1 VAREKMKFADLTKD
15 KNVAVVGNAQSLFS
29 KNYGEFID
37 KHDIVIRFNSAAPL
51 YYKDNPDILRTHGH
65 KTDVW
70 AFWTV
75 GAFIRKSLNNE
86 AIRES
91 FYQNDIYKIQ
101 VKENN
106 YIAET
111 KKFISDTLPKFDYV
125 VLSNYL
131 KRSAITLNDKTKIDF
146 QPSAGISVLQWL
158 KISKP
163 ATVHIFGFDFK
174 KTPTFTDIDKHEQNI
189 INQIDM
195 ECKHNF
201 LAEELYANK
210 YIIKQKNFRLYS

>member
-1 VAREKMKFADLTKD
+1 MVAQKEMKFADLVNGK
-15 KNVAVVGNAQSLFS
+15 KIAVVGNAQSLFS
-29 KNYGEFID
+29 QSNGNYID

-51 YYKDNPDILRTHGH
+51 YYKDDPNIIKSHGN

-75 GAFIRKSLNNE
+75 GAFIRKSLDNE
-86 AIRES
+86 TLKNS
-91 FYQNDIYKIQ
+91 FYNDEIYKIQ

-111 KKFISDTLPKFDYV
+111 REFISDTFPKFDYK
-125 VLSNYL
+125 VLSTYI
-131 KRSAITLNDKTKIDF
+131 KRSSILLNTKSKIDF
-146 QPSAGISVLQWL
+146 QPSAGISILQWL
-158 KISKP
+158 KLTKP
-163 ATVHIFGFDFK
+163 KEVNVFGFDFK

-189 INQIDM
+189 IDQIDI
-195 ECKHNF
+195 ECAHNF

-210 YIIKQKNFRLYS
+210 YIMKQKNFRLY